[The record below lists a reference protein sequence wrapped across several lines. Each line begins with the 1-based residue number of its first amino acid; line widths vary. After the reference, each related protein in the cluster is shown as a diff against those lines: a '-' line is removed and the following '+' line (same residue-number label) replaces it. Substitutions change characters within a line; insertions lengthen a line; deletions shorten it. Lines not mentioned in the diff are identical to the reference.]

1 MARVGCDT
9 NGFAMTSPQTGL
21 VRAIGRWSLAALAV
35 NSIIGSGV
43 FGLPA
48 TVAGL
53 LGKGSIVAVL
63 IAGAAMGVIMACFAE
78 VASQF
83 SEAGGPYLYAR
94 AAFGRLMGILV
105 GWMLYL
111 AQTAAPAANANL
123 FVIYLAEFWP
133 AAKEPWP
140 RFVILTVLVGLLA
153 LINARGAR
161 QGTAVSNVFTV
172 AKILPLLMVV
182 SAGAAVTIIHPAPW
196 GAAVPMPASVWMKA
210 MVLLIFAYGGFES
223 ALAPMSEAKNPG
235 RDAAFALFAAL
246 IACTGIYAMVQ
257 WVVVG
262 VLGPGATTDRP
273 LAEVARITMGNR
285 GAELVAIGALVSV
298 YGYLGAKMLGMPRV
312 TFALAKGGDL
322 PQVFAAVSRRFH
334 TPWFSILFYAAA
346 VWGLAISGSFAWNV
360 TLSVVARLFYY
371 AVVCAALI
379 ALRRKQPQAAGF
391 RLHVVGVLELHIVA
405 RHGLVNGQ
413 LLQTVV
419 VVLPELRFDP
429 VPGPALRDGRD
440 PVEGAQL
447 GLERRSRIEPAHGV
461 DAPHE
466 LGRINHLKVG
476 VRGKRHES
484 LVADESGRLLE
495 CLPGCCHVGVRR
507 RVLLRDFARGRF
519 DGRIA
524 VHQRDDGFLLGE
536 GARNG
541 AANAP
546 RPTHNHLSAK
556 SQIHETTS

>member
-1 MARVGCDT
+1 
-9 NGFAMTSPQTGL
+9 MTSPQTDL

-35 NSIIGSGV
+35 NSIIGSGI

-53 LGKGSIVAVL
+53 LGKRSVVAVL
-63 IAGAAMGVIMACFAE
+63 IAGAAMGVIIACFAE

-94 AAFGRLMGILV
+94 VAFGRLTGILV

-140 RFVILTVLVGLLA
+140 RFAILTLLVGVLA
-153 LINARGAR
+153 LINALGAR

-182 SAGAAVTIIHPAPW
+182 LAGTAVTIIHPAPW
-196 GAAVPMPASVWMKA
+196 GAAGPMGTSVWMKA

-223 ALAPMSEAKNPG
+223 ALAPMSEARNPG
-235 RDAAFALFAAL
+235 RDAAFALFVAL
-246 IACTGIYAMVQ
+246 IACTVIYALVQ

-285 GAELVAIGALVSV
+285 GAGLVAIGALVSV
-298 YGYLGAKMLGMPRV
+298 YGYLSAKLLGMPRV
-312 TFALAKGGDL
+312 TFALAKSGDL
-322 PQVFAAVSRRFH
+322 PQVFAAVSPRFH

-346 VWGLAISGSFAWNV
+346 VWGLAMVGSFAWNV

-371 AVVCAALI
+371 AVICAAVI
-379 ALRRKQPQAAGF
+379 ALRRKQSLAAGF
-391 RLHVVGVLELHIVA
+391 RLPGGQVLAALGVGIA
-405 RHGLVNGQ
+405 
-413 LLQTVV
+413 
-419 VVLPELRFDP
+419 VVLATQVDLSKSLILAAT
-429 VPGPALRDGRD
+429 VGAALLNWLW
-440 PVEGAQL
+440 A
-447 GLERRSRIEPAHGV
+447 RRA
-461 DAPHE
+461 
-466 LGRINHLKVG
+466 
-476 VRGKRHES
+476 
-484 LVADESGRLLE
+484 
-495 CLPGCCHVGVRR
+495 
-507 RVLLRDFARGRF
+507 RVLD
-519 DGRIA
+519 
-524 VHQRDDGFLLGE
+524 
-536 GARNG
+536 
-541 AANAP
+541 
-546 RPTHNHLSAK
+546 
-556 SQIHETTS
+556 

>member
-1 MARVGCDT
+1 
-9 NGFAMTSPQTGL
+9 
-21 VRAIGRWSLAALAV
+21 
-35 NSIIGSGV
+35 
-43 FGLPA
+43 
-48 TVAGL
+48 
-53 LGKGSIVAVL
+53 VAVL

-94 AAFGRLMGILV
+94 TAFGRLTGILV

-140 RFVILTVLVGLLA
+140 RFVILTLLVGLLA

-182 SAGAAVTIIHPAPW
+182 SAGVAVTIIHPAPW
-196 GAAVPMPASVWMKA
+196 GAAGPMPASAWMKA

-235 RDAAFALFAAL
+235 RDAGFALFVAL
-246 IACTGIYAMVQ
+246 IACTVIYTLVQ
-257 WVVVG
+257 WAVVG

-273 LAEVARITMGNR
+273 LAEVARLTMGNR
-285 GAELVAIGALVSV
+285 GAALVAIGALVSV
-298 YGYLGAKMLGMPRV
+298 YGYLGAKLLGMPRV

-346 VWGLAISGSFAWNV
+346 VWGLAIAGSFAWNV

-391 RLHVVGVLELHIVA
+391 RLPG
-405 RHGLVNGQ
+405 GQ
-413 LLQTVV
+413 LLAVLGIGIA
-419 VVLPELRFDP
+419 VVL
-429 VPGPALRDGRD
+429 AT
-440 PVEGAQL
+440 Q
-447 GLERRSRIEPAHGV
+447 V
-461 DAPHE
+461 DLSKSMILAAT
-466 LGRINHLKVG
+466 V
-476 VRGKRHES
+476 
-484 LVADESGRLLE
+484 
-495 CLPGCCHVGVRR
+495 
-507 RVLLRDFARGRF
+507 
-519 DGRIA
+519 
-524 VHQRDDGFLLGE
+524 
-536 GARNG
+536 G
-541 AANAP
+541 AALLNWIWA
-546 RPTHNHLSAK
+546 RRARVSG
-556 SQIHETTS
+556 

>member
-1 MARVGCDT
+1 
-9 NGFAMTSPQTGL
+9 MTSPQTGL

-35 NSIIGSGV
+35 NSIIGSGI

-53 LGKGSIVAVL
+53 LGKRSVVAVL

-94 AAFGRLMGILV
+94 AAFGRLTGILV

-140 RFVILTVLVGLLA
+140 RFVILTLLVGVLA

-182 SAGAAVTIIHPAPW
+182 LAGAAVTIIHPAPW
-196 GAAVPMPASVWMKA
+196 GAAGPLPASVWMKA

-235 RDAAFALFAAL
+235 RDAAFALFVAL
-246 IACTGIYAMVQ
+246 IACTVIYALVQ

-285 GAELVAIGALVSV
+285 GAGLVALGALVSV
-298 YGYLGAKMLGMPRV
+298 YGYLSAKLLGMPRV

-322 PQVFAAVSRRFH
+322 PQVFAAVSSRFH
-334 TPWFSILFYAAA
+334 TPWFSILFYAVA
-346 VWGLAISGSFAWNV
+346 VWGLALGGSFAWNV

-379 ALRRKQPQAAGF
+379 ALRRKQPLAAGF
-391 RLHVVGVLELHIVA
+391 RLPGGQVLAVLGVGIA
-405 RHGLVNGQ
+405 
-413 LLQTVV
+413 
-419 VVLPELRFDP
+419 VVL
-429 VPGPALRDGRD
+429 AT
-440 PVEGAQL
+440 Q
-447 GLERRSRIEPAHGV
+447 V
-461 DAPHE
+461 D
-466 LGRINHLKVG
+466 LSK
-476 VRGKRHES
+476 S
-484 LVADESGRLLE
+484 LILAATV
-495 CLPGCCHVGVRR
+495 
-507 RVLLRDFARGRF
+507 
-519 DGRIA
+519 
-524 VHQRDDGFLLGE
+524 
-536 GARNG
+536 G
-541 AANAP
+541 AAFVSWLWA
-546 RPTHNHLSAK
+546 RRARVS
-556 SQIHETTS
+556 E